1 MALRLLELPQ
11 LRAVFFRL
19 RTRDRRF
26 GASLEYRY
34 QRSRR
39 GGFSLASPP
48 LQAGRLWSESEKRE
62 THEIE
67 VISVA
72 GRERLIANGIR
83 IRASGTR
90 NRDEYWIIA
99 WRVVPRGRRAN
110 KEAVGTPAFPIEL

>member
-11 LRAVFFRL
+11 LRAVFFRI

-39 GGFSLASPP
+39 GEFSLASPA
-48 LQAGRLWSESEKRE
+48 LQAARLWSESEKRE
-62 THEIE
+62 RHEIE

-83 IRASGTR
+83 IGPSGTR
-90 NRDEYWIIA
+90 NRDEYWVIA
-99 WRVVPRGRRAN
+99 WRIVPRGRCAN
-110 KEAVGTPAFPIEL
+110 NEAVGTPAFPIEL